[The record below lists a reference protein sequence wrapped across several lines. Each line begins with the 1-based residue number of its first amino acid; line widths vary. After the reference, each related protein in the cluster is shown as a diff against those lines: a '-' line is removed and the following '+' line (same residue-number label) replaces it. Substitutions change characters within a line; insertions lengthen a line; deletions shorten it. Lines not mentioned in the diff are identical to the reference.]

1 VILHPGEVGTNRG
14 PDRYGAQVFTA
25 ARWRVLLS
33 TLPWV
38 LLLLGVTAL
47 RDDILKIDGL
57 VEFSD
62 IGAILTG
69 AALIIGLMLAGVIS
83 DFKESERL
91 PSELAATLETMG
103 DAIQSAHAGGKAG
116 DLSDL
121 LHDYDDVSRR
131 VEDWFLNENTSEDCY
146 RAVEEITFLTARL
159 EQSGAAAGYL
169 GRLLSEQHNLRRT
182 VARIDT
188 IRTTSFIQPGYALLD
203 LFVATVLVLLVMS
216 NFRSQTLQYLVVGL
230 LGLIYLYLARLVRDL
245 DNPFDYAMGQPR
257 SGAEV
262 SPVPLL
268 ALQRRREAS
277 RHATLNAE
285 VGDVAPKAAD
295 SG

>member
-1 VILHPGEVGTNRG
+1 M
-14 PDRYGAQVFTA
+14 
-25 ARWRVLLS
+25 ARWRLLLS

-38 LLLLGVTAL
+38 LLLLAVTAL
-47 RDDILKIDGL
+47 RDDVLGVNGL
-57 VEFSD
+57 VDFSD

-91 PSELAATLETMG
+91 PAELAATLETMG
-103 DAIQSAHAGGKAG
+103 DAIQAAHAGGKAG
-116 DLSDL
+116 DLGEL
-121 LHDYDDVSRR
+121 LHDYDAISRR
-131 VEDWFLNENTSEDCY
+131 VEDWFLNENSSEDCY

-169 GRLLSEQHNLRRT
+169 ARLLAEQHNLRRT

-245 DNPFDYAMGQPR
+245 DNPFDYQAGTAR
-257 SGAEV
+257 GGAEV
-262 SPVPLL
+262 SPFPVI
-268 ALQRRREAS
+268 ALQQRREAS

-285 VGDVAPKAAD
+285 AGDVEPEAAE

>member
-1 VILHPGEVGTNRG
+1 M
-14 PDRYGAQVFTA
+14 FTA
-25 ARWRVLLS
+25 ARWRLLLS

-38 LLLLGVTAL
+38 LLLLAVTAL
-47 RDDILKIDGL
+47 RDEVLEISGL
-57 VEFSD
+57 VDFSD

-91 PSELAATLETMG
+91 PAELAATLETMG
-103 DAIQSAHAGGKAG
+103 DAIQAAHAGGKAG
-116 DLSDL
+116 DLGEL
-121 LHDYDDVSRR
+121 LHDYDAISRR

-169 GRLLSEQHNLRRT
+169 ARLLAEQHNLRRT

-188 IRTTSFIQPGYALLD
+188 IRTTTFIQPGYALLD
-203 LFVATVLVLLVMS
+203 LFVGTVLVLLVMA

-245 DNPFDYAMGQPR
+245 DNPFDYQAGTSR
-257 SGAEV
+257 GGAEV
-262 SPVPLL
+262 SPFPVI
-268 ALQRRREAS
+268 ALQQRREAS
-277 RHATLNAE
+277 RQATLNAE
-285 VGDVAPKAAD
+285 AGDVEPEAAE